1 MVHGVFLALRD
12 FHGSICIERRRGD
25 LNKDPEKLESKYIN
39 TLWVELKRTG
49 VGLKGLLKNY
59 GVSDAHDLS
68 FEQWKDA
75 MEVLKRKPD
84 IPKPPENFDDDPEL
98 PWNKSE

>member
-1 MVHGVFLALRD
+1 M
-12 FHGSICIERRRGD
+12 
-25 LNKDPEKLESKYIN
+25 
-39 TLWVELKRTG
+39 
-49 VGLKGLLKNY
+49 KNY

-84 IPKPPENFDDDPEL
+84 VPKPPENFDDDPEL